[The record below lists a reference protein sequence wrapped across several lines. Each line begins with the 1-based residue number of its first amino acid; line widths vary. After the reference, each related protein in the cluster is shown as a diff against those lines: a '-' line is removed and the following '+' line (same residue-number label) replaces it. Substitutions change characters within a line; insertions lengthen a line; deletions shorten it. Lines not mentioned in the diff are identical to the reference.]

1 MSLHVVIGAGPI
13 GATVASLL
21 TADGHRVRVLTR
33 RGGAGPQHPAVER
46 IAADA
51 GDADRLTELA
61 RGADALYNCANPP
74 YHRWPQEWP
83 PLAAAMLTAAERTG
97 AVLATMSN
105 LYGYG
110 PVDTALTEDLP
121 LAATTRKGRV
131 RAQMWRDALAAHTAG
146 RARVTEARASDY
158 LGPGAASIVSEM
170 LIPAVRAGKPVRVP
184 VNLDVPHTFTY
195 PPDAARTLVAIAR
208 DERAWGRPWHVP
220 SDRPVSFRL
229 VAKRA
234 AELAGL
240 PEPKV
245 SRIPAW
251 QVALA
256 GLFVPGIREYREV
269 AYQFERPFVMDS
281 TRAERMFGLAA
292 TPIDDVLR
300 DTLKA

>member
-1 MSLHVVIGAGPI
+1 
-13 GATVASLL
+13 
-21 TADGHRVRVLTR
+21 
-33 RGGAGPQHPAVER
+33 
-46 IAADA
+46 
-51 GDADRLTELA
+51 
-61 RGADALYNCANPP
+61 
-74 YHRWPQEWP
+74 
-83 PLAAAMLTAAERTG
+83 
-97 AVLATMSN
+97 
-105 LYGYG
+105 
-110 PVDTALTEDLP
+110 
-121 LAATTRKGRV
+121 
-131 RAQMWRDALAAHTAG
+131 
-146 RARVTEARASDY
+146 
-158 LGPGAASIVSEM
+158 
-170 LIPAVRAGKPVRVP
+170 
-184 VNLDVPHTFTY
+184 VPHTFTY

-208 DERAWGRPWHVP
+208 DERAWGQPWHVP
-220 SDRPVSFRL
+220 SDRPASFRL

>member
-1 MSLHVVIGAGPI
+1 MSLHVVVGAGPI

-21 TADGHRVRVLTR
+21 AADGHRVRVVT
-33 RGGAGPQHPAVER
+33 RGGGGPGHPAIER

-51 GDADRLTELA
+51 TDADRLTEVA

-74 YHRWPQEWP
+74 YHRWPQAWP

-97 AVLATMSN
+97 AVLATMGN

-110 PVDTALTEDLP
+110 PVNQAMTEDLP
-121 LAATTRKGRV
+121 LVATTRKGRV

-158 LGPGAASIVSEM
+158 LGPGGRSIVSEM
-170 LIPAVRAGKPVRVP
+170 LVPAVKAGKAVRVP
-184 VNLDVPHTFTY
+184 VNLDAPHTFSY

-208 DERAWGRPWHVP
+208 DERAWGKPWHVP
-220 SDRPVSFRL
+220 SNQPISFRQ
-229 VAKRA
+229 VAQRA
-234 AELAGL
+234 AELAGR
-240 PEPKV
+240 PAPKV

-251 QVALA
+251 QVAMA
-256 GLFVPGIREYREV
+256 GLFVPGIREYREM

-281 TRAERMFGLAA
+281 SRAERTFGLSA
-292 TPIDDVLR
+292 TPIDEVLR

>member
-1 MSLHVVIGAGPI
+1 MSLHVVVGAGPI
-13 GATVASLL
+13 GSTVASLL
-21 TADGHRVRVLTR
+21 AADGHRVRVVTR
-33 RGGAGPQHPAVER
+33 RGGGPEDPAIER
-46 IAADA
+46 VAADA
-51 GDADRLTELA
+51 GDADRLTELT

-74 YHRWPQEWP
+74 YHRWPQTWP

-110 PVDTALTEDLP
+110 PVDTAMTEDLP
-121 LAATTRKGRV
+121 LVAKSRKGQV

-158 LGPGAASIVSEM
+158 LGPGGQSIVSEM
-170 LIPAVRAGKPVRVP
+170 LIPAVKAGKAARVP
-184 VNLDVPHTFTY
+184 VNLDVPHTFSY
-195 PPDAARTLVAIAR
+195 PPDAARTLVTIAR
-208 DERAWGRPWHVP
+208 DERAWGKPWHVP
-220 SDRPVSFRL
+220 SNRPMTFRQ

-234 AELAGL
+234 AEVGGL
-240 PEPKV
+240 PQPRV

-251 QVALA
+251 QVAIA
-256 GLFVPGIREYREV
+256 GLFVPGIREFHEV

-281 TRAERMFGLAA
+281 SRAESTFGLAA